1 MRSFTVKTNNTFQT
15 DTSCCKMKSV
25 KGYCPKPI
33 EMLSSF
39 LSKKWAI
46 SILITIANFEHLRF
60 NDLRNRL
67 EKITAK
73 TLTDRLKE
81 LDREGIIQRKAYN
94 EIPPRVEYNLTKKGK
109 RLTRCLLP
117 LIKWAEQQEK
127 QKEMILSRTTI

>member
-1 MRSFTVKTNNTFQT
+1 MKRNNSFQT

-25 KGYCPKPI
+25 KGYCPKPL

-39 LSKKWAI
+39 LSKKWTI

-81 LDREGIIQRKAYN
+81 LQKENLIQRTAYN
-94 EIPPRVEYNLTKKGK
+94 EIPPRVEYCLTKKGK
-109 RLTRCLLP
+109 ALTEHLHP
-117 LIKWAEQQEK
+117 LMKWAEQRQV
-127 QKEMILSRTTI
+127 S